1 MVFHIRELTSLL
13 VKYGCDSFLKHNYNI
28 ILTRSASS
36 RTFKIPE
43 TNIRCDEL
51 QPEPSNKPIMTSRK
65 LQPPVYCSAN
75 SRGSRLTWLETL
87 KPLGVSKSSD
97 SQSLLG
103 MIDLHPDIF
112 AVFPRIDLVHKNLY
126 WQAHYRLIDWRCIT
140 TRAELSY
147 RTRKKPWPQKKT
159 GKARHG
165 NRRTHIWLNGGQ
177 CKGPRG
183 PESFFYLLPY
193 NERLAGLL
201 SMLSIKHAQNDLHI
215 VDDFML
221 SKTLEEDAKTILTE
235 AQTASLNLNDLED
248 PLSALNKTRHYRLT
262 KTMNEAAI
270 YIRQLADLRC
280 WGPSILFVDAHSPA
294 SQLAVPY
301 PGSENIDNNKTDN
314 MNSSYDNLA
323 ISLACGSY
331 ENHVKSE
338 ISPESSAFKL
348 DSIAPRATH
357 PGRGL
362 TLMPVHSLNVWSMV
376 HHDTLVISL
385 KALELLEERLIAAQ
399 TVVVRDEYSE
409 APYLHPSTPDWFTAE
424 VDGQADDY
432 VNKSFENRHFTDVIG
447 SSKWRRDTL

>member
-1 MVFHIRELTSLL
+1 MGTYSINTFIK
-13 VKYGCDSFLKHNYNI
+13 VKYGCDFFLKHNYNI

-36 RTFKIPE
+36 RSFKIPE
-43 TNIRCDEL
+43 IDIKCDEL
-51 QPEPSNKPIMTSRK
+51 QPEPSNQPIITSRK
-65 LQPPVYCSAN
+65 LQPPVYCSAT

-87 KPLGVSKSSD
+87 KPVGVSKSSN

-147 RTRKKPWPQKKT
+147 GTRKKPWPQKGT

-165 NRRTHIWLNGGQ
+165 NRRTHIWLTGGQ

-183 PESFFYLLPY
+183 PESFYYLLSY
-193 NERLAGLL
+193 GERLAGLL
-201 SMLSIKHAQNDLHI
+201 SMLSIKHAQVIFVVVEKNNE
-215 VDDFML
+215 L
-221 SKTLEEDAKTILTE
+221 S
-235 AQTASLNLNDLED
+235 
-248 PLSALNKTRHYRLT
+248 
-262 KTMNEAAI
+262 AI

-294 SQLAVPY
+294 SQLAVPC
-301 PGSENIDNNKTDN
+301 PGSENIDNNETDN
-314 MNSSYDNLA
+314 MNFSYDNLA

-385 KALELLEERLIAAQ
+385 KALEMLEERLIAAQ
-399 TVVVRDEYSE
+399 TVVVRDEYNE
-409 APYLHPSTPDWFTAE
+409 APYLHPSTPDWFTTE

-432 VNKSFENRHFTDVIG
+432 VNKSFENRHFSDLIG